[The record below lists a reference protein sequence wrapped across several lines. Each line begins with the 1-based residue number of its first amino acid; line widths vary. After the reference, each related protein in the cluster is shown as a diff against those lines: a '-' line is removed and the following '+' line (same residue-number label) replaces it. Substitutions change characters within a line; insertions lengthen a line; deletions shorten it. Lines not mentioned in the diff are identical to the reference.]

1 MRYPAPIVNASSVT
15 IPALSEVELVREETP
30 VVRVDYTPKHCV
42 LYVYEI
48 NTDNT
53 TEGVKLQRF
62 INGDPEGEEF
72 DATALAGLDKRL
84 ELDCVILPTATFT
97 LRARNT
103 TASSVTLNYRCIMFY
118 EPYEEEKHKER
129 RMILIAKTVTLEAG
143 ERLVVAEVWTR
154 INQVCDIYHI
164 ATSQVSGV
172 LLFARLNGRPIQPV
186 DGMNLGTSMG
196 IGERLMLEYRLDESE
211 HLEFII
217 YNTTGTT
224 QTVSFRVAG
233 VLYEKERKKVK
244 EEEEETEEELTE

>member
-53 TEGVKLQRF
+53 VTGIKLQRF
-62 INGDPEGEEF
+62 VNGDPEGEEF

-103 TASSVTLNYRCIMFY
+103 TASNVTLNYRCVMFY

-154 INQVCDIYHI
+154 TNQVCDIYHI
-164 ATSQVSGV
+164 ATSTNAGV
-172 LLFARLNGRPIQPV
+172 LMFARLDGRPIQPI
-186 DGMNLGTSMG
+186 DGMNLSASAG
-196 IGERLMLEYRLDESE
+196 ISERLTLEYRLDESE
-211 HLEFII
+211 HLEFIL

-233 VLYEKERKKVK
+233 VLYEERKKVK
-244 EEEEETEEELTE
+244 EEEETEEELTE